1 MDQQILITPQD
12 VVNTI
17 LAICGAIITIS
28 AALTII
34 LKAIQKMREPD
45 KKQNERISAL
55 EEHVDRIEERLTLG
69 NRRFETDTARV
80 DELESAMKESN
91 KVIIKGL
98 LATTDHLINGDNIA
112 GLKEARKELSDY
124 LVTRS

>member
-1 MDQQILITPQD
+1 MDQQIIITPQD

-34 LKAIQKMREPD
+34 LKAIQKMKEPD
-45 KKQNERISAL
+45 KKQNERILAL

-69 NRRFETDTARV
+69 NRRFEKDTTRV
-80 DELESAMKESN
+80 DELECAMKESN
-91 KVIIKGL
+91 RVIIKGL
-98 LATTDHLINGDNIA
+98 LATTEHLINGDNTE

-124 LVTRS
+124 LVERC

>member
-1 MDQQILITPQD
+1 MDQQIIITPQD

-34 LKAIQKMREPD
+34 LKAIQKMKEPD
-45 KKQNERISAL
+45 KKQNERITAL
-55 EEHVDRIEERLTLG
+55 EDHVERIEERLTLG
-69 NRRFETDTARV
+69 NRRFENDTARV
-80 DELESAMKESN
+80 DELEFAMKESN

-98 LATTDHLINGDNIA
+98 LATTDHLINGDNIE

-124 LVTRS
+124 LVARD